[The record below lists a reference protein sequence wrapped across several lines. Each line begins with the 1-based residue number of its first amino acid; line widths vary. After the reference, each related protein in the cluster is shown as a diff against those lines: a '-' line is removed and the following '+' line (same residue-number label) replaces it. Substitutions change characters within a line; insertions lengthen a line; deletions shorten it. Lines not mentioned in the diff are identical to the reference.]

1 MVRWTGDDMLVNVG
15 QWEKAG
21 HNGADVD
28 VLAVQFERLGF
39 TLSLHQAREFCG
51 KLKRLGSRAE
61 FPTEEGDALFVDLD
75 RTTRDTPFVILRFVA
90 EGGHPRWF
98 CDIPEP
104 AARELYEKL
113 TERLRER
120 KGVPEGDATVAGSR
134 QRTGRV
140 G

>member
-1 MVRWTGDDMLVNVG
+1 MRSTSDEMLVSVEE
-15 QWEKAG
+15 WEKAG

-39 TLSLHQAREFCG
+39 TLSLHQVGELCG
-51 KLKRLGSRAE
+51 KLRRLGSGAE
-61 FPTEEGDALFVDLD
+61 CPTEEGDTLFVDLD
-75 RTTRDTPFVILRFVA
+75 RTTRDTPFVILGFVA

-113 TERLRER
+113 TERLRR
-120 KGVPEGDATVAGSR
+120 RNGAAEGDAAVAGSR
-134 QRTGRV
+134 PRNGRLC
-140 G
+140 